1 MITTPTGTFS
11 SFLFDLDGTLA
22 DTAPDL
28 VAALNTVLVEE
39 NRSETRL
46 EKARHWAAGGSGRL
60 VKEGFGITSADP
72 DFPRL
77 RQALLDHYTEHLCV
91 ETRLFPGIEALLQEI
106 EARNC
111 PWGIVTNKPSFLTY
125 PLLRLLGLDERAE
138 TIICGDTLKHSKPH
152 PAPVLKACK
161 NMGSPASTTLFAGD
175 DLRDIQ
181 AGKSAGSQTV
191 AVAWGY
197 TAPEENLHNWHAD
210 HLVESVGELRQLLA
224 MD

>member
-1 MITTPTGTFS
+1 MITTPPETFS

-28 VAALNTVLVEE
+28 VAALNAVLVEE
-39 NRSETRL
+39 HRSKTTL

-60 VKEGFGITSADP
+60 VKNGFGISSADL

-91 ETRLFPGIEALLQEI
+91 ETQLFPGIDALLRDI

-111 PWGIVTNKPSFLTY
+111 PWGIVTNKPSFLTD
-125 PLLRLLGLDERAE
+125 PLLRLLGLDQRAA
-138 TIICGDTLKHSKPH
+138 TVICGDTLKHSKAH
-152 PAPVLKACK
+152 PAPVLKACR
-161 NMGSPASTTLFAGD
+161 NIGSPARTTLFAGD
-175 DLRDIQ
+175 DLRDIK

-197 TAPEENLHNWHAD
+197 AAPEENLHNWRAD
-210 HLVESVGELRQLLA
+210 YLVQSVDELRQLLA
-224 MD
+224 LE